1 VGRKRYSF
9 DEGKNRRYRKKGRGT
24 GSGEGYLPWLKVN
37 DQPSRGRSHRLPSDK
52 VGRVLHLLSDGEWK
66 AFLKL
71 EADPDVVGV
80 LEQAPL
86 NPHET
91 YQAAFDLKI
100 PHPTTTSGTPYVMT
114 LDFRVTRMIRDRQ
127 CDTGISFKYYP
138 ETLTPR
144 QHDLHRIM
152 AETLRRQDKAF
163 QVIDQTSFNEDF
175 IKNYDSVR
183 SCHDLSPRVGFPA
196 DLVHRLTDAIA
207 RRIAEGRDETIL
219 RACYDLAPIY
229 ATSPPAVF
237 AVLKHLLARRL
248 LTTDYGKAADL
259 AEFPLTDIRFARG
272 NT

>member
-1 VGRKRYSF
+1 VGRKRYPF
-9 DEGKNRRYRKKGRGT
+9 DEAKNRRYRKKGRGT
-24 GSGEGYLPWLKVN
+24 GSGEAYRAWLKVN
-37 DQPSRGRSHRLPSDK
+37 DVPSRGRSHRISSDI
-52 VGRVLHLLSDGEWK
+52 VGRVLQLLSDGEWK
-66 AFLKL
+66 TFLKL
-71 EADPDVVGV
+71 EADSSVVGI
-80 LEQAPL
+80 LEGVAL
-86 NPHET
+86 NRHET

-114 LDFRVTRMIRDRQ
+114 LDFLVTRILRDRQ
-127 CDTGISFKYYP
+127 RDTGISFKYYP

-163 QVIDQTSFNEDF
+163 QIIDQTSFNEDF

-183 SCHDLSPRVGFPA
+183 SCYDLSTLVSFPA

-259 AEFPLTDIRFARG
+259 ADFPLTDIRFARG

>member
-1 VGRKRYSF
+1 VGRKPYSF

-163 QVIDQTSFNEDF
+163 QIIDQTSFNEDF

-183 SCHDLSPRVGFPA
+183 SCYDLSPRVGFPA

-229 ATSPPAVF
+229 ATSPTAVF

-248 LTTDYGKAADL
+248 LTTDYGKPADL

>member
-9 DEGKNRRYRKKGRGT
+9 DEAKTRRYRKKGRGT
-24 GSGEGYLPWLKVN
+24 GTGEAHLAWLKVN
-37 DQPSRGRSHRLPSDK
+37 DLPSLGRSHRVYSDK
-52 VGRVLHLLSDGEWK
+52 VGRVLQLLSDGEWK
-66 AFLKL
+66 SFLKL
-71 EADPDVVGV
+71 EADSTVVGIM
-80 LEQAPL
+80 EQAAL
-86 NPHET
+86 NRHET

-100 PHPTTTSGTPYVMT
+100 AHPTTTSGTPYVMT
-114 LDFRVTRMIRDRQ
+114 LDFRVTRIVCDRQ
-127 CDTGISFKYYP
+127 RDTGISFKYYP

-163 QVIDQTSFNEDF
+163 QIIDQTSFNEDF

-183 SCHDLSPRVGFPA
+183 SCFDLSSLLGFPA
-196 DLVHRLTDAIA
+196 ELVHQLAEAIA
-207 RRIAEGRDETIL
+207 GRIAEGRKESVL
-219 RACYDLAPIY
+219 RACYDLALIHS
-229 ATSPPAVF
+229 TSPPTVF

-272 NT
+272 NA

>member
-1 VGRKRYSF
+1 MGRKRYSF
-9 DEGKNRRYRKKGRGT
+9 DERKNRRYAKKGRG
-24 GSGEGYLPWLKVN
+24 SGEGEAYLPWLKIN
-37 DQPSRGRSHRLPSDK
+37 DQPSLGRSHRTWSDK

-66 AFLKL
+66 TYLKL
-71 EADPDVVGV
+71 EADPNVVGV
-80 LEQAPL
+80 LEQAAL
-86 NPHET
+86 NRHET

-114 LDFRVTRMIRDRQ
+114 LDFRVTRIVRDRQ
-127 CDTGISFKYYP
+127 RDTGISFKYNP

-152 AETLRRQDKAF
+152 AETLRRQDRAF
-163 QVIDQTSFNEDF
+163 QIIDQTSFNEDF

-183 SCHDLSPRVGFPA
+183 SCYDLSPLVGFPA

-207 RRIAEGRDETIL
+207 HRIAEGRNETIL

-237 AVLKHLLARRL
+237 AVLKHLLARKL

-272 NT
+272 KT